1 MKNTKLVRSKKKKVK
16 VLLQDKS
23 QLIAIIYELKEEND
37 LLNSKLI
44 NGDISDVCVIHVKNI
59 PYHF

>member
-1 MKNTKLVRSKKKKVK
+1 MKNTKLVRSKKEKVK
-16 VLLQDKS
+16 VLLQDKAR
-23 QLIAIIYELKEEND
+23 LIAIIYELKEEDD

-44 NGDISDVCVIHVKNI
+44 NGDISDVFVIHVKNI